1 MNLKLIKGF
10 LLTAMVLSANAFAQ
24 VATGQEDKGFK
35 KYMNSLEDQALYGVG
50 FIMVAMGVAGV
61 VFAYMAVMT
70 LKDNVSD
77 SPQSGQPEWGKFI
90 GQFIVAAATLGGSTW
105 IYSVTEAFNG
115 GEGDAGAGS
124 KVRERYQGTGN

>member
-1 MNLKLIKGF
+1 MNLKLVKSF
-10 LLTAMVLSANAFAQ
+10 LLTTMVLSANAFAQ
-24 VATGQEDKGFK
+24 VMTGQEDKGLK
-35 KYMNSLEDQALYGVG
+35 KYMNSLEDQALYAVG
-50 FIMVAMGVAGV
+50 FIMVVMGVVGV

-105 IYSVTEAFNG
+105 IFSVTEAFNG
-115 GEGDAGAGS
+115 GDGDAGAGS